1 MTGQEQHHLGRFS
14 ERLAQV
20 SPHAIVTPAI
30 VALNVLIFV
39 AMAVSGIDMMQPDGR
54 RLIAWGSNFGP
65 LTTNGQWWRL
75 FTAMFLHAGIVH
87 LGLNMWV
94 LLYCGRIVER
104 LYGSLHFLLLYMA
117 AGLVGSI
124 ASLLWNPMINSVG
137 ASGAIFGV
145 YGGLLAFMFNRRNQ
159 VPTNIMKEQGLSA
172 IIFIVYSLSYGMRQE
187 GIDNAAH
194 LGGLVGGLAM
204 GWLLA
209 RPLDARLRQEAGLR
223 RLALALVVAPL
234 VLVLFTLPVQNTG
247 EEYRLQQQF
256 LSDIKWF
263 GEEEKRLVQRAEEWR
278 LAARSERYSRAEL
291 SAQLEQELVKPWQ
304 AIHDRLVASPPLA
317 EDSQFHAHQV
327 LILESVTLRR
337 DAFQL
342 LAQGIRTD
350 HEPSLAQAKALFEAS
365 NKTIEK
371 LQELQ
376 QTP

>member
-1 MTGQEQHHLGRFS
+1 
-14 ERLAQV
+14 
-20 SPHAIVTPAI
+20 
-30 VALNVLIFV
+30 
-39 AMAVSGIDMMQPDGR
+39 
-54 RLIAWGSNFGP
+54 
-65 LTTNGQWWRL
+65 
-75 FTAMFLHAGIVH
+75 
-87 LGLNMWV
+87 
-94 LLYCGRIVER
+94 
-104 LYGSLHFLLLYMA
+104 
-117 AGLVGSI
+117 
-124 ASLLWNPMINSVG
+124 
-137 ASGAIFGV
+137 V

-159 VPTNIMKEQGLSA
+159 VPANIMKEQGLSA
-172 IIFIVYSLSYGMRQE
+172 IIFVVYSLSYGMRQK

-209 RPLDARLRQEAGLR
+209 RPLDVRLRQEAGLR

-263 GEEEKRLVQRAEEWR
+263 DEEEKRLVQRAEEWQ
-278 LAARSERYSRAEL
+278 LAASSEGYSRAEL

-304 AIHDRLVASPPLA
+304 AIHDRLMASPPLA
-317 EDSQFHAHQV
+317 EDSQLRAHQV
-327 LILESVTLRR
+327 LIIESVTLRR
-337 DAFQL
+337 DAFRL

-350 HEPSLAQAKALFEAS
+350 HEPSLAQAKTLFEAS